1 MSARNPRAGHR
12 LIPDTRVYP
21 RERRTRMKVI
31 AILLLVAGVVGLIL
45 SALFPALCLAG
56 ILGAVAALLSGL
68 GFLLMGRYRPYC
80 QR

>member
-1 MSARNPRAGHR
+1 
-12 LIPDTRVYP
+12 
-21 RERRTRMKVI
+21 MKVI
-31 AILLLVAGVVGLIL
+31 AILLLIAGVVGLIL

-68 GFLLMGRYRPYC
+68 GFLLMGRCRPYC

>member
-1 MSARNPRAGHR
+1 
-12 LIPDTRVYP
+12 
-21 RERRTRMKVI
+21 MKVI